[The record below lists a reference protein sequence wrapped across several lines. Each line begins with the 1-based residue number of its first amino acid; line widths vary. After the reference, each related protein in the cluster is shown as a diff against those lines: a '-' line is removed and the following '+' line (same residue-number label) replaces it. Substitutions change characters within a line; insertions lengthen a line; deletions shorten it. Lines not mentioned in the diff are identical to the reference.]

1 MKIALVSPML
11 LPVPSIR
18 GGAVEM
24 LTTYLIEENEK
35 QKKLDI
41 DLYTIYDKKLEE
53 FSYKK
58 TNIIKIKTNIVK
70 KIIQKAIN
78 FTYRITNKKK
88 SFNIAWKEVARKIRK
103 ENYDLIVIENNMFL
117 YKLISKKTNR
127 NLIYH
132 MHNDFN
138 NFDKTKQNYKLIA
151 NTAKEV
157 ITVSEYIKNKV
168 KSVDDF
174 NRIKVLPNAIDDKL
188 FTKTNFKNLREKYSI
203 DKNDIVIGY
212 AGRIT
217 EEKGILELVQAFKK
231 LSNINKKIKLLIV
244 GSQWYGNLEKDEY
257 ISKINSEMQEIKD
270 KVVFTGYI
278 DLKDMPLV
286 YNTMDIVVIPSLC
299 NEAFGC
305 VAIEAMAMGKPI
317 IASNVGGLPEIVKDQ
332 FGFTI
337 QIDGDF
343 VENLYSKIKYLVE
356 NDSLRNEYGKKA
368 NEEFE
373 KNRNYHKTE
382 YYNNFL
388 EIIELNK

>member
-1 MKIALVSPML
+1 MKIALVSPMI
-11 LPVPSIR
+11 LPVPSVR

-24 LTTYLIEENEK
+24 LTTYLIDENEK
-35 QKKLDI
+35 QKKIDI
-41 DLYTIYDKKLEE
+41 DLYTIYDKKLQE
-53 FSYKK
+53 FSYKR

-70 KIIQKAIN
+70 KIIQKAIS
-78 FTYRITNKKK
+78 FIYRITNKKK
-88 SFNIAWKEVARKIRK
+88 SFNIAWEEVARKIRK
-103 ENYDLIVIENNMFL
+103 ENYDLVVVENNMFL
-117 YKLISKKTNR
+117 YKLISKKTNN

-138 NFDKTKQNYKLIA
+138 NFDKTKQNYKFIA
-151 NTAKEV
+151 NSAKEI
-157 ITVSEYIKNKV
+157 ITVSEYIKNRL
-168 KSVDDF
+168 KSVDNFD
-174 NRIKVLPNAIDDKL
+174 RIKVLPNAIDDKL
-188 FTKTNFKNLREKYSI
+188 FTKTNFKNLREKYCI

-244 GSQWYGNLEKDEY
+244 GSQWYGNLKKDEY
-257 ISKINSEMQEIKD
+257 ISKINSEMNEIKD
-270 KVVFTGYI
+270 KVIFTGYI

-317 IASNVGGLPEIVKDQ
+317 IASKVGGLTEIVKDQ

-337 QIDGDF
+337 QTDCNF
-343 VENLYSKIKYLVE
+343 VEKLYSKIKYLVE
-356 NDSLRNEYGKKA
+356 NDSLRNKYGKKA

-373 KNRNYHKTE
+373 KNKNYHKE
-382 YYNNFL
+382 QYYNNFL
-388 EIIELNK
+388 EIIRFDK

>member
-35 QKKLDI
+35 QKKLNI
-41 DLYTIYDKKLEE
+41 DLYTIYDKKIEE
-53 FSYKK
+53 ISYKK

-78 FTYRITNKKK
+78 FAYRITNKKN
-88 SFNIAWKEVARKIRK
+88 SFNMAWREVARKIKK
-103 ENYDLIVIENNMFL
+103 ENYDLIVVENNMFL
-117 YKLISKKTNR
+117 YKLISKKTNK

-138 NFDKTKQNYKLIA
+138 NFDKTKQNYKFIA

-174 NRIKVLPNAIDDKL
+174 NGIKVLPNAIDDKL

-257 ISKINSEMQEIKD
+257 ISKIDSEMQEIRD

-317 IASNVGGLPEIVKDQ
+317 IASKVGGLPEIVKDQ

>member
-24 LTTYLIEENEK
+24 LTTYLIEENEE
-35 QKKLDI
+35 QKKLNI

-58 TNIIKIKTNIVK
+58 TNIIKIKTNIAK

-78 FTYRITNKKK
+78 FTYRITKKKK
-88 SFNIAWKEVARKIRK
+88 SFNMAWREVAKKIK
-103 ENYDLIVIENNMFL
+103 KGNYDLIVIENNMFL
-117 YKLISKKTNR
+117 YKLISKKTNN

-138 NFDKTKQNYKLIA
+138 DFDKTKQNYKFIA

-168 KSVDDF
+168 KSVEDF

-188 FTKTNFKNLREKYSI
+188 FTKTNFKNLREKYGI

-231 LSNINKKIKLLIV
+231 LCNINEKIKLLIV

-257 ISKINSEMQEIKD
+257 ISKIDSEMQGIKD

-317 IASNVGGLPEIVKDQ
+317 IASKVGGLPEIVKDQ

-337 QIDGDF
+337 RTDCNF

-373 KNRNYHKTE
+373 KNRNYHKKE